1 MSATVKAH
9 LARAC
14 SPLLLALVLFGF
26 MLNGYGEVVANT
38 QSDTLDQGA
47 YLTIGLAV
55 REDGRLTDPYRQP
68 LFSWL
73 LTPFAQR
80 EMSYFTWAKLV
91 TLASAAAA
99 VLGSYL
105 VAARLSRNRIV
116 GLCVALLV
124 AGNRTFLEESAMV
137 MVEPLLA
144 LLMLLIWYTGLRA
157 LETEKWRYWLLGG
170 ALTGVGYLAK
180 DSAAAGLV
188 ASAAGAVVAYRL
200 KARGYLKWLAFA
212 AVALLFVSPT
222 LIYNVRTTGAPVQ
235 TGNMNALWLD
245 DWEQFFAVG
254 PDAQFSMS
262 RYFQTHSLADVANR
276 LYEGSVSFALLSVS
290 IFLPVLPVARW
301 LGVRSVPPWL
311 WWAALAAGIALAG
324 ACWRAAWPY
333 CRRRGRFIVFTATFL
348 AVYALVMI
356 WIVPVTYDA
365 RYVQPLL
372 PVGYTLL
379 VGAVAGFAGYSFRG
393 RPDVL
398 PWLRRGAA
406 VLAAAVILF
415 GFGRAVAD
423 FRWTNV
429 FASDEE
435 ANLAQAAFV
444 KELDGMAQGAT
455 IVHGPSHGLPAWLV
469 EGRSR
474 LIGVPSNVD
483 WPRFAAY
490 LQSEQARYLVMTP
503 ELYLRRSNLF
513 KEILYPAWP
522 DTKRSVP
529 ENERPLGI
537 RVLPAGW
544 ELALV
549 RGGLPSPAY
558 VFRLRQPPAGELGIR
573 VARGDDA
580 LALGDWERADSEYS
594 AALRLAQGDTAGLE
608 RALGQIAWVRGR
620 NDAARRH
627 FDQAIVQQPENPWY
641 RTLRGDLLAA
651 TGNWAGAA
659 ADYEAARAY
668 AAEGVGSGWANVEAA
683 LGGLQERQGDHDG
696 AVARYRQ
703 AVSLSPDDPWYEARL
718 GRALAARGLPFEATA
733 HYQAAAR
740 QGPRWAFLDGWL
752 SEALVAAD
760 ATGPVAGPAVQPLA
774 VRYPDGPE
782 LKGYRIDTSHIAH
795 DGVLDLIL
803 RWTPG
808 PNAGRT
814 ERAYARL
821 LNAVYGVWG
830 EGNADLRRQGVP
842 GGLGSQDVTLE
853 QVIEMPVRPG
863 TPPGSYS
870 VALDVQCVTTNA
882 WLQPAEGGEVTLG
895 PVELPQVSWPPDRLD
910 LTARRAATLDGK
922 VRFLGYRL
930 DGEAQRGR
938 TLVLTLF
945 WQSVDRLP
953 ARYTVFTHLIDAAG
967 KLWAQKDNEPADG
980 FYPTDHWSSGQIVR
994 DSYPL
999 AIPAGAPPGEY
1010 VLQAGMYLPA
1020 TGQRLA
1026 VAGDAAA
1033 PQGDA
1038 VFVAKVVVR

>member
-1 MSATVKAH
+1 MKAY
-9 LARAC
+9 LARAY

-26 MLNGYGEVVANT
+26 VLNGYGEVVANT

-47 YLTIGLAV
+47 YLTIGLAA

-73 LTPFAQR
+73 LTPFARR
-80 EMSYFTWAKLV
+80 ELSYFTWAKLV

-99 VLGSYL
+99 VLGAYL
-105 VAARLSRNRIV
+105 VAARLSRNRV
-116 GLCVALLV
+116 AGLCVALLV
-124 AGNRTFLEESAMV
+124 AGNRTFLNESGMV

-157 LETEKWRYWLLGG
+157 LETEQWRYWLLGG

-188 ASAAGAVVAYRL
+188 ASAAGAVVACRL

-212 AVALLFVSPT
+212 AMALLFVSPT
-222 LIYNVRTTGAPVQ
+222 LIYNVQTTGAPVQ

-254 PDAQFSMS
+254 PEAQFTMS

-276 LYEGSVSFALLSVS
+276 LYEGTVSFALLTVS
-290 IFLPVLPVARW
+290 IFLPVLPIARW
-301 LGVRSVPPWL
+301 LGIRGAPPWL
-311 WWAALAAGIALAG
+311 WWAALALGLALIAW
-324 ACWRAAWPY
+324 CFRAIWTY
-333 CRRRGRFIVFTATFL
+333 TRRNGRYVAFTVAFL
-348 AVYALVMI
+348 AVYGLVMV

-365 RYVQPLL
+365 RYVTPLL

-379 VGAVAGFAGYSFRG
+379 VGAVIGFIGRTFRG
-393 RPDVL
+393 RPAVL
-398 PWLRRGAA
+398 PWLQRGATAIVA
-406 VLAAAVILF
+406 VAILF

-423 FRWTNV
+423 AQWTNV
-429 FASDEE
+429 FASDEG
-435 ANLAQAAFV
+435 ANRTQAAFV
-444 KELDGMAQGAT
+444 EELGDVARGAT
-455 IVHGPSHGLPAWLV
+455 IVHGPSHGLPVWLI
-469 EGRSR
+469 EGHSR
-474 LIGVPSNVD
+474 LVGVPSNVD
-483 WPRFAAY
+483 WTRFAAY

-503 ELYLRRSNLF
+503 ELYLRRLNLF

-537 RVLPAGW
+537 RVLPADW
-544 ELALV
+544 ELAQV
-549 RGGLPSPAY
+549 QGGLPSRAY
-558 VFRLRQPPAGELGIR
+558 VFRLRQPPAGELGAH
-573 VARGDDA
+573 VARGDEA
-580 LALGDWERADSEYS
+580 VALGDWERADREYS
-594 AALRLAQGDTAGLE
+594 AALSLARGDTSGLE

-620 NDAARRH
+620 SDAARRY
-627 FDQAIVQQPENPWY
+627 FDQAIVQQPENAWY

-651 TGNWAGAA
+651 TGDWAGAA
-659 ADYEAARAY
+659 ADYETAQ
-668 AAEGVGSGWANVEAA
+668 GSGWANVEAA
-683 LGGLQERQGDHDG
+683 LGGLQERQGNHQG
-696 AVARYRQ
+696 AVAYYRQ
-703 AVSLSPDDPWYEARL
+703 AVSSRPDDPWYEALL
-718 GRALAARGLPFEATA
+718 GRALAASGLPSEAIP

-740 QGPRWAFLDGWL
+740 QGPSWAFLDGWL
-752 SEALVAAD
+752 VEATAPAN
-760 ATGPVAGPAVQPLA
+760 ATNPVAGPAVEPLA
-774 VRYPDGPE
+774 VRYADGPE
-782 LKGYRIDTSHIAH
+782 LTGYRIDTSHVGQ
-795 DGVLDLIL
+795 DGVVDLIL

-808 PNAGRT
+808 LNAGRK
-814 ERAYARL
+814 ERAYAKL

-853 QVIEMPVRPG
+853 QAIEIPIRPG

-870 VALDVQCVTTNA
+870 IALNVQCVTTNA
-882 WLQPAEGGEVTLG
+882 WLDSATGGEVTLG
-895 PVELPQVSWPPDRLD
+895 PVELPLVSWPSDRLD
-910 LTARRAATLDGK
+910 LAAKRAAVLDGK

-930 DGEAQRGR
+930 DGEAQRGQ

-945 WQSVDRLP
+945 WQAVDRLP
-953 ARYTVFTHLIDAAG
+953 ARYTVFTHLTDATG

-980 FYPTDHWSSGQIVR
+980 FYPTDNWASGQIVR

-999 AIPAGAPPGEY
+999 AIPADAPPGEY
-1010 VLQAGMYLPA
+1010 ALQAGMYLPS

-1026 VAGDAAA
+1026 VAGEAAA

-1038 VFVAKVVVR
+1038 LFVAKVVVR